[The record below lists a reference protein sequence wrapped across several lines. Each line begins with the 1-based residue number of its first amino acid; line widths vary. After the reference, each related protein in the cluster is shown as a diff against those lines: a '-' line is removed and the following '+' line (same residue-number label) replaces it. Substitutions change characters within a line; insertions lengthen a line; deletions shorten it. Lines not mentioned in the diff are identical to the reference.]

1 MKLSGFYESIPKRYL
16 HCTLHHHIIKEKA
29 EQQTHPQTFLFKG
42 NIEIQDPEV
51 TLDENITHFDRSFK
65 NIKEVIRT

>member
-42 NIEIQDPEV
+42 NIEVQDLEV
-51 TLDENITHFDRSFK
+51 ALDENVTHSDRSFK